1 MHIADYSDVST
12 YLWLRSE
19 LTSRRTDIR
28 TDTEFQRRYRRYWQ
42 MNVARLSQRFYSRYF
57 ELLARYSSSQSVDVA
72 SLARELSSVDAEDE
86 QSLQFSFA
94 SKLGH
99 MIDPRLP
106 VYDRFVAAFYFYVA
120 PAGDGKFEARL
131 VELMGFYNFLRHEYA
146 RVLGEQLLSGAI
158 QKFRERFTDDFPD
171 ERIVDWL
178 LWAWVSLLRRGA
190 QRQGLLLYE

>member
-1 MHIADYSDVST
+1 
-12 YLWLRSE
+12 
-19 LTSRRTDIR
+19 
-28 TDTEFQRRYRRYWQ
+28 

-94 SKLGH
+94 SKLAH

-120 PAGDGKFEARL
+120 PAGDGQFEARL

-146 RVLGEQLLSGAI
+146 RVLGERLLSGAI
-158 QKFRERFTDDFPD
+158 QKFRERFTDDIPD

-190 QRQGLLLYE
+190 QRQGQNAKHDRENISIHCSPSRLAPFPSRSLDHPIRPSTYRLSW